1 MMLQL
6 LHLQQMQFQL
16 LCRVWFRMPALVMV
30 VARERSVRDQ
40 NQKGEECNMAT
51 YVLVHGAWHTGAEL
65 EPTAAPI
72 RAAGHEVHTPTIAG
86 NKPGDAK
93 TVGLQEAIKSIV
105 DYLTQKNLNDVVL
118 VGHSYGGM
126 VITGVADQVPDR
138 IRRLVYWNAFVPN
151 NGESLNDLIPPHYV
165 ALFDQVAA
173 ERGDSSVVL
182 PFPIWREAFIN
193 DADATTAKKVYDIL
207 NPHPIRTFSD
217 KISLKTNPAAM
228 QIGKSYVNC
237 TEDASLP
244 HSYPWHPRLS
254 EKLGLFRLV
263 QVPGSHELC
272 FTNPKLLAQAIMD
285 AGRD

>member
-1 MMLQL
+1 
-6 LHLQQMQFQL
+6 
-16 LCRVWFRMPALVMV
+16 
-30 VARERSVRDQ
+30 
-40 NQKGEECNMAT
+40 MAT

-86 NKPGDAK
+86 NRPGDAK
-93 TVGLQEAIKSIV
+93 TVGLAEAIKSIV
-105 DYLTQKNLNDVVL
+105 DYLTSKNLKDVIL

-126 VITGVADQVPDR
+126 VITGVADQVPER

-151 NGESLNDLIPPHYV
+151 NGESLNDMVPPPYV

-173 ERGDSSVVL
+173 QRG
-182 PFPIWREAFIN
+182 A
-193 DADATTAKKVYDIL
+193 AQKVYDIL
-207 NPHPIRTFSD
+207 NPHPLNTFSD
-217 KISLKTNPAAM
+217 KIVLKTNPADM
-228 QIGKSYVNC
+228 QIGKSYINC
-237 TEDASLP
+237 TEDTSLP

-272 FTNPKLLAQAIMD
+272 FSNPKLLAQAIMN